1 LKPCNGH
8 LLTVNRHLTWRWCFY
23 INLPIGAFTGIAVVL
38 FLRLNSEAKP
48 SLPLVEQVNRMDP
61 LGLLFF
67 LPSMVC
73 LTLAL
78 QWGGAS
84 YAWSSH
90 RVIGLLVTFAVTLVI
105 FIVLEAWRPE
115 TALIPARIVMN
126 RSIAGAMLYMLLLS
140 GSMMV
145 IIYYL
150 TIWFQ
155 AAQGQS
161 ALESGIRAFPIMI
174 SMVVFSIPAAVS
186 TEKIGY
192 YNPVMLLS
200 PVGCAVGA
208 GLLSTLTPK
217 ANMGKWLG
225 YQVIYGFGLGL
236 GFQASTLPAQTVLQK
251 SDVPVGTAL
260 MFFMQQ
266 LGGSIFV
273 SVGQNLLTSKL
284 VEGLSGIAGLDG
296 QMIVNTGAT
305 ELAKVV
311 PKEFMGAVQQ
321 AYSQAITRVFIM
333 AAALSAGMIIGAL
346 VLEWRSIKGK
356 KAAEKDAE
364 KETS

>member
-1 LKPCNGH
+1 M
-8 LLTVNRHLTWRWCFY
+8 NRHLTWRWCFY
-23 INLPIGAFTGIAVVL
+23 INLPIGAFTAIAVG
-38 FLRLNSEAKP
+38 FLLRVGPEAKP
-48 SLPLVEQVNRMDP
+48 QLSVVEQVKRMDP

-78 QWGGAS
+78 QWGGTS
-84 YAWSSH
+84 YAWSSP

-105 FIVLEAWRPE
+105 FIVLEALRPE

-126 RSIAGAMLYMLLLS
+126 RSVVGAMLYMLLLS

-161 ALESGIRAFPIMI
+161 ALQSGIRAFPIMI
-174 SMVVFSIPAAVS
+174 SMVVFSIPAAVL

-192 YNPVMLLS
+192 YNPVMLIS
-200 PVGCAVGA
+200 PIAFSIGA
-208 GLLSTLTPK
+208 GLLSTLKPESS
-217 ANMGKWLG
+217 MGKWLG

-236 GFQASTLPAQTVLQK
+236 GFQASTLPVQTVLPK
-251 SDVPVGTAL
+251 SDVSVGTAL
-260 MFFMQQ
+260 MFFVQQ

-273 SVGQNLLTSKL
+273 SVGQNILIDKL
-284 VEGLSGIAGLDG
+284 VEGLSGMGDLDG
-296 QMIVNTGAT
+296 QSIVHTGAT
-305 ELAKVV
+305 GLAKVV
-311 PKEFMGAVQQ
+311 PKEFLSAVRL
-321 AYSQAITRVFIM
+321 AYSHAITRTFMM
-333 AAALSAGMIIGAL
+333 AAALSACMILGAL
-346 VLEWRSIKGK
+346 VLEWRSIKNK
-356 KAAEKDAE
+356 KATEVDPE
-364 KETS
+364 KETP